1 MVHVMTQDRLGRRSP
16 DTIIRRS
23 VTPID
28 EDRDS
33 DAGTGGPET
42 GLRCL
47 HAVTRSR
54 PGAGACLPLSV
65 NDGLFFGTVTV
76 AAAIT

>member
-1 MVHVMTQDRLGRRSP
+1 
-16 DTIIRRS
+16 

-33 DAGTGGPET
+33 DAATGGPET
-42 GLRCL
+42 GLGCL

-54 PGAGACLPLSV
+54 PAWGAGACLPLSV

-76 AAAIT
+76 TVAAAIT